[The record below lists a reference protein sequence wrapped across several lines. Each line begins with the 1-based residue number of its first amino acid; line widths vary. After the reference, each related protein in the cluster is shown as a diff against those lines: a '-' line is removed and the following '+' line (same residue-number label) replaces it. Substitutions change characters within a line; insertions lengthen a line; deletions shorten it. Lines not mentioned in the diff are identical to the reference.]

1 MYQNIYNAN
10 SDESERCSGLNKK
23 YAICVIA
30 LVLLA
35 AFVVLGSS
43 ISNPSKE
50 SDREKVQNCTKKEGV
65 DCTSIIHEFQERW
78 GENP

>member
-1 MYQNIYNAN
+1 M
-10 SDESERCSGLNKK
+10 
-23 YAICVIA
+23 CVIA